1 MSRLPD
7 LRLQPPRPAW
17 GVRPPRRKSLSARD
31 PIRVLEPPRRVTLPL
46 AVDGGVALQP
56 CVSIGQAVLR
66 GEPVAGLGAPGTTRV
81 HASIAG
87 TVVAV
92 GLAAVAGASRPV
104 PCVTIEGDGD
114 DTPWPGYR
122 PVPDALRLAPDD
134 LRLQVAAAGIVG
146 LGGALFP
153 TAQKLATG
161 PALHTLVL
169 NGAECEPYIT
179 CDDALLRERPE
190 RVVAGAQLLLAASGI
205 PRAVIAIKTDMPAAR
220 IALYDALQAAAD
232 PRLSLAVVT
241 GKYPAGGER
250 QLVELVLGVEVPA
263 GGLPRDVGV
272 VCQNVATA
280 AAVADFFAS
289 GQPLISRIVTITGGG
304 ITAPCN
310 VEARLGTP
318 AATLIAAAGG
328 YAGTPRRLIMGGPM
342 MGIALP
348 DDDLPVTAGTNCLL
362 AATDAE
368 LAGDQDDEQPCIRC
382 GDCIE
387 ACPARLLPQE
397 LLVACR
403 QDDLAALDRL
413 GAAECIECGACD
425 YVCPSHIALTRR
437 FRAAKRQLGDAA
449 RAAAAARLARERHEA
464 RTARLAREA
473 GRREQ
478 ELAHQLPASGPDS
491 GP

>member
-7 LRLQPPRPAW
+7 LRLQPPRPPW
-17 GVRPPRRKSLSARD
+17 GIRPPRRKSLSTRD
-31 PIRVLEPPRRVTLPL
+31 GIRVLEPPRRVTLPL
-46 AVDGGVALQP
+46 AVDGNIALKP
-56 CVSIGQAVLR
+56 AVDIGQRVLR
-66 GEPVAGLGAPGTTRV
+66 GEPIAGAEMPGATRV

-87 TVVAV
+87 TVVAI
-92 GLAAVAGASRPV
+92 GLAAVAGRPEPV

-114 DTPWPGYR
+114 DTPWPGYGT
-122 PVPDALRLAPDD
+122 VADAVSLAPEE

-153 TAQKLATG
+153 TAQKLAAG
-161 PALHTLVL
+161 PALHTLLL

-179 CDDALLRERPE
+179 CDDALLRERPG
-190 RVVAGAQLLLAASGI
+190 RVVAGAQLLLAATGI
-205 PRAVIAIKTDMPAAR
+205 ARAVIAVKTDMPAAR

-232 PRLSLAVVT
+232 PRLGLAVVT

-250 QLVELVLGVEVPA
+250 QLIELVLGGEVPA
-263 GGLPRDVGV
+263 GGLPRDAGV

-280 AAVADFFAS
+280 AAVADFFTT
-289 GQPLISRIVTITGGG
+289 GQPLISRIVTVTGGAVA
-304 ITAPCN
+304 APCN

-318 AATLIAAAGG
+318 AAALVAAAGG
-328 YAGTPRRLIMGGPM
+328 YAGTPRRLVMGGPM
-342 MGIALP
+342 MGVALP
-348 DDDLPVTAGTNCLL
+348 DDELPITAATNCLL
-362 AATDAE
+362 VATDGE
-368 LAGDQDDEQPCIRC
+368 LAGSDDEMPCIRC

-403 QDDLAALDRL
+403 QDDLSALDRL

-425 YVCPSHIALTRR
+425 YVCPSHIALTQR
-437 FRAAKRQLGDAA
+437 FTVAKRRLGDAA
-449 RAAAAARLARERHEA
+449 AAAAAARLAQERHEA
-464 RTARLAREA
+464 RAARLAREA
-473 GRREQ
+473 AERDR
-478 ELAHQLPASGPDS
+478 ELAAQLRGPEP